1 MEQRKGN
8 LIENIRDS
16 FSKFEDN
23 MNNELGGD
31 RLVDALECAQ
41 KVLME
46 SNNEIEHRIVK
57 NLISTYR
64 VTAIERART
73 LCSSDIPDSKQ
84 LEYIKD
90 HIQSFED
97 YGFNNDSS
105 LCDMKSEIDSQYFK
119 AFIYDCFG
127 KPTQDLTVEDKAIL
141 RKMVEQVERQGV
153 NRGTG

>member
-1 MEQRKGN
+1 MEQLSNNHENTRRNPVMEQRKDN
-8 LIENIRDS
+8 LIENIRNY
-16 FSKFEDN
+16 FSKYEDN
-23 MNNELGGD
+23 MNNEFGGGC
-31 RLVDALECAQ
+31 LVDAMECAQ

-105 LCDMKSEIDSQYFK
+105 LL
-119 AFIYDCFG
+119 
-127 KPTQDLTVEDKAIL
+127 KP
-141 RKMVEQVERQGV
+141 
-153 NRGTG
+153 